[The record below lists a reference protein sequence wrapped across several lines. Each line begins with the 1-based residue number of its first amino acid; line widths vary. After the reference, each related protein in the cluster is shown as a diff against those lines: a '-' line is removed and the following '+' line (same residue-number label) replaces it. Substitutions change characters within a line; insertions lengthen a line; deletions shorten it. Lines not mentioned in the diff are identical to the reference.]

1 MGKGPFKMKYKGSSF
16 PFKSSP
22 AKMPGH
28 GAAEDHTHPEVE
40 TKTTTSATVPSDQ
53 EIQDYYD
60 KGENKAKVEA
70 HFRKMDADAIAAAAK
85 PDQR

>member
-1 MGKGPFKMKYKGSSF
+1 MGNTPFKMKYKGSSF

-22 AKMPGH
+22 AKTEGH
-28 GAAEDHTHPEVE
+28 GGAEDHTHP
-40 TKTTTSATVPSDQ
+40 KATTTSTTVPSDQ

-85 PDQR
+85 PEQT

>member
-22 AKMPGH
+22 AKTEGH
-28 GAAEDHTHPEVE
+28 GGAEDHTHPEPE

-53 EIQDYYD
+53 EVQDYYD
-60 KGENKAKVEA
+60 TGANKKKVEA
-70 HFRKMDADAIAAAAK
+70 YHRKLDADAIAAAAK
-85 PDQR
+85 PKQT